1 MAFGAEPLGLVFLMM
16 SDDFLNNKIQKFIG
30 KFRVEIGLHSQI
42 LKPCNLRGLAR
53 WIRGR
58 QVMLGL

>member
-16 SDDFLNNKIQKFIG
+16 SDDFLNNKIQKFLG
-30 KFRVEIGLHSQI
+30 KLRVEIGLHSQI

-53 WIRGR
+53 WI
-58 QVMLGL
+58 